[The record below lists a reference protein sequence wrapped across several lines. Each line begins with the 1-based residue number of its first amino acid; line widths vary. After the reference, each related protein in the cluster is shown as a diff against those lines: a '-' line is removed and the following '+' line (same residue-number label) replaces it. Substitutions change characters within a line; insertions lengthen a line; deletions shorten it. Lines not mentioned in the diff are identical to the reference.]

1 MHEEE
6 QWEIVVRR
14 QEKWVRGEE
23 DNVEEK
29 EGESDEARWRERE
42 RPEGRKSGKERGIW
56 DFNGSSEAQKNP
68 NISQIRLQ
76 LCCACVCVEG
86 GGVDCVLKCKL

>member
-6 QWEIVVRR
+6 QREIAVRR

-42 RPEGRKSGKERGIW
+42 RKTRGKQECEREKDLG
-56 DFNGSSEAQKNP
+56 F
-68 NISQIRLQ
+68 
-76 LCCACVCVEG
+76 
-86 GGVDCVLKCKL
+86 